1 MGALRS
7 KCERFQRICMSTAH
21 MSSTHRQSLKRC
33 PWLGIADAEYQ
44 RYHDEEWG
52 VPLTDDRALFE
63 KLVLEGFQAGLSWL
77 TILKKRP
84 NFRRAFAGFAPER
97 VAHFGA
103 KDVARLMKDEGIVRN
118 RAKIEATISNAKA
131 YARLAERT
139 SLSEFLW
146 GFLGTGPVQN
156 QYEVM
161 ADIPAQTDL
170 SRRMS
175 KALKAE
181 GFRFVGPTTLYA
193 FMQSAGMVNDHLVDC
208 HRHAPCAKLQRARAM
223 H

>member
-1 MGALRS
+1 MN
-7 KCERFQRICMSTAH
+7 TTH
-21 MSSTHRQSLKRC
+21 MSSARRQSLKRC
-33 PWLGIADAEYQ
+33 SWPGIADAEYQ

-84 NFRRAFAGFAPER
+84 NFRCAFSGFEPER
-97 VAHFGA
+97 VARFGA
-103 KDVARLMKDEGIVRN
+103 RDIARLMKDEGIVRN

-131 YARLAERT
+131 YARLAEHT

-146 GFLGTGPVQN
+146 GFLETGPIQN
-156 QYEVM
+156 QHRVM
-161 ADIPAQTDL
+161 ADIPAQTEL
-170 SRRMS
+170 SGRIS

-208 HRHAPCAKLQRARAM
+208 HRHAPCAKLQRSRAM